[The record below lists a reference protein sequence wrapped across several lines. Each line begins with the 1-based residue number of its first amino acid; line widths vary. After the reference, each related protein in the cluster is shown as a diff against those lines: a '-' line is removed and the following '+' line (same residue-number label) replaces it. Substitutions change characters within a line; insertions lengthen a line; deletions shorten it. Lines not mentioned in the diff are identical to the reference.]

1 MAVKPLQRAEPP
13 ALIDR
18 GPAYPGGVSTKAV
31 VIATERSGCSREKS
45 EVLEFFHAS
54 SDHRWRRNRWH
65 RHGNAFG
72 AAAQRHWP
80 GGLRGTGRAD
90 VILIDHN
97 FAHAWK
103 PMLHTFAAGTANYTV
118 QSISFAPHAK
128 RNGFV
133 YMPGDFC
140 GLDRG
145 RKTVDLA
152 PITLPDGHSKSSGR
166 SISYDTL
173 VLAIGSHANDFH
185 TPGACEHCY
194 FIDDVGQALAF
205 NRNLWSQIIQTIEK
219 NTEAR
224 VAIVGGGA
232 TGVELAAELK
242 RGMQIFATYVPGRIS
257 PRLRI
262 VLIESAPRLLPG
274 FSERISDAVESTL
287 KRLGVEVRTSTKV
300 VEADEHGV
308 SLEGGER
315 IDAALRVWAAGVKAP
330 PVAAKLDGLEVNGR
344 GQLPVRSTLQTAQD
358 DRIFALG
365 DCSSCPG
372 PDGKPLPATAQ
383 VARQQAIFLARS
395 LSGQLS
401 QDKPLREFFFR
412 DMGSLIALG
421 DYAAYG
427 SLGHHGFLR
436 GAFIRGWMAKLVHT
450 SIYRMHQFDMNGILK
465 GGAGW
470 LADDLRR
477 VAAPTI
483 VLD

>member
-1 MAVKPLQRAEPP
+1 MHQV
-13 ALIDR
+13 IIV
-18 GPAYPGGVSTKAV
+18 GGGIGGIVT
-31 VIATERSGCSREKS
+31 ATH
-45 EVLEFFHAS
+45 LA
-54 SDHRWRRNRWH
+54 RR
-65 RHGNAFG
+65 
-72 AAAQRHWP
+72 
-80 GGLRGTGRAD
+80 LRGTGRAD

-133 YMPGDFC
+133 YMPGDLC

-145 RKTVDLA
+145 RQTADLA
-152 PITLPDGHSKSSGR
+152 PITLPDGHSKFPGR

-185 TPGACEHCY
+185 TPGAGEHCY

-205 NRNLWSQIIQTIEK
+205 NRILWSQIIQTIEK
-219 NTEAR
+219 KTEAR
-224 VAIVGGGA
+224 VIIVGGGA
-232 TGVELAAELK
+232 TGVELAAELT
-242 RGMQIFATYVPGRIS
+242 RGMQIFATYVPGTTS
-257 PRLRI
+257 PRLQI

-274 FSERISDAVESTL
+274 FRERISEAVQSTL
-287 KRLGVEVRTSTKV
+287 KQLGVEVRTGTKV
-300 VEADEHGV
+300 VGVDERGV
-308 SLEGGER
+308 SLAGGER

-330 PVAAKLDGLEVNGR
+330 PVAAKLDGLEVNGK
-344 GQLPVRSTLQTAQD
+344 GQIPVRPTLQTAQD

-372 PDGKPLPATAQ
+372 ADGKPLPATAQ

-395 LSGQLS
+395 LAGQLT
-401 QDKPLREFFFR
+401 QGKPLREFSFR

-436 GAFIRGWMAKLVHT
+436 GAFIRGWMAKLAHT
-450 SIYRMHQFDMNGILK
+450 SLYRMHQFDMNGLFK

-470 LADDLRR
+470 LADGLRR
-477 VAAPTI
+477 VTRPTI